1 MNARRLAAWLTAAL
15 AAAYALLPLLW
26 LARLAVT
33 PENEIH
39 RWPPTL
45 LPATFTL
52 GHFADILGDMLFWR
66 QMGNSLFVC
75 LLATALALAL
85 GALGA
90 YGLARHRFRWRDG
103 LLIGFLAI
111 HLAPGVASMASVY
124 RLAEQL
130 HALNSLWLVALLKS
144 GGATLAVWILIAT
157 FRQVPERLEQAA
169 QLDGFTRLQ
178 ALRRVTLPLAG
189 PGLLTA
195 GLLLFIQSWNTFFL
209 PFLLLEDPQKMT
221 LTVGL
226 FRYFSE
232 HGFEQGHIAAFM
244 TLSILPVVALF
255 LLFRQRLW
263 RDLEI

>member
-15 AAAYALLPLLW
+15 VTVYALLPLLW
-26 LARLAVT
+26 LVRLAVT
-33 PENEIH
+33 PENDIH

-45 LPATFTL
+45 LPASITL
-52 GHFADILGDMLFWR
+52 GHFGDILGDGRFWR

-75 LLATALALAL
+75 TVATAISLAL

-103 LLIGFLAI
+103 LLVSFLAI
-111 HLAPGVASMASVY
+111 HLVPGVASMASVY

-130 HALNSLWLVALLKS
+130 HALNSLLLVALLKS
-144 GGATLAVWILIAT
+144 GGVTLAVWILIVT
-157 FRQVPERLEQAA
+157 FRQVPEHLEQAA

-178 ALRRVTLPLAG
+178 SLRRVTLPLAG

-209 PFLLLEDPQKMT
+209 PFLLLEDPDKMT

-226 FRYFSE
+226 YRYFSE
-232 HGFEQGHIAAFM
+232 HGFEQGHVAAFM

-255 LLFRQRLW
+255 LIFRRRLW
-263 RDLEI
+263 RNLEI